1 MGVIEN
7 QVKTVN
13 NFDYENEFKKLEK
26 KIIKSLEEDQQTTTK
41 STDQTH
47 ELLFNVSRQIED
59 THQVMISMSKDIT
72 ALYDRQTSLEKC
84 IANYGDIA
92 RSSSVILP
100 DDEPTLND
108 GPITRS
114 MSKRTRST
122 ASRPKKVVKRAIPQ
136 LQELSYLGK
145 KSTCIMPQRYEILK
159 YNLFDT
165 SFFSRVHSP
174 LQINS

>member
-7 QVKTVN
+7 QVQTVN

-26 KIIKSLEEDQQTTTK
+26 KITKSLEEDQQTTTK

-122 ASRPKKVVKRAIPQ
+122 ASRPKKVVKPRDSTIARTIIPW
-136 LQELSYLGK
+136 EEVDMYYAS
-145 KSTCIMPQRYEILK
+145 EI
-159 YNLFDT
+159 
-165 SFFSRVHSP
+165 
-174 LQINS
+174 